1 MAVVDYKF
9 IDFFQMTSGLNTVS
23 SAILLKPD
31 EARDLQDIDFFP
43 IGGWSK
49 RNGYALLNLSPLSA
63 SAITGLY
70 MARYSTNGG
79 TNFGFI
85 VNGTKLYSMTSAL
98 DGSTTDKTNSLTIT
112 AGNNNIWNFAI
123 LNNITVL
130 GNGVDT
136 PIQISSAPTATA
148 LSSGLPFTTFNFPV
162 ESRGYMWYFVPTVAS
177 NILYDRGYF
186 SSINDPTTVGTNNF
200 VDIGKGQGGSITGAV
215 DYKTYLYVWKRHGIY
230 QVTYQPT
237 QVDSTGTL
245 FPWTQFP
252 NPVIPGV
259 GTQSHRSI
267 CKFTTPSTHSTP
279 GQELVFF
286 IDQFGVPRIFDGT
299 TTISFASKIGF
310 SRDNTILNLS
320 SMDNTRLPYSF
331 SINYPSKNRI
341 LFFLSRLNSKQDT
354 CWVLDYSTGF
364 SISRYKYALP
374 FNVVA
379 LFEKSDGTFKPYLG
393 DYAGTVYQSDQGTTD
408 NNQPINDYYVTGD
421 QFIKSPTMS
430 NKWFFLDIRGVNGST
445 SQSVTISYYLNG
457 GDTPV
462 QTDSKILADVQ
473 TLWGA
478 SQPMIWGQSTWS
490 KQGLVNRTSEINNT
504 SKTIRMKLES
514 TNKLTDTLTVEGFT
528 LAGDPLGTL
537 RG

>member
-1 MAVVDYKF
+1 
-9 IDFFQMTSGLNTVS
+9 
-23 SAILLKPD
+23 
-31 EARDLQDIDFFP
+31 
-43 IGGWSK
+43 
-49 RNGYALLNLSPLSA
+49 
-63 SAITGLY
+63 
-70 MARYSTNGG
+70 
-79 TNFGFI
+79 
-85 VNGTKLYSMTSAL
+85 
-98 DGSTTDKTNSLTIT
+98 
-112 AGNNNIWNFAI
+112 
-123 LNNITVL
+123 
-130 GNGVDT
+130 
-136 PIQISSAPTATA
+136 
-148 LSSGLPFTTFNFPV
+148 
-162 ESRGYMWYFVPTVAS
+162 
-177 NILYDRGYF
+177 
-186 SSINDPTTVGTNNF
+186 
-200 VDIGKGQGGSITGAV
+200 
-215 DYKTYLYVWKRHGIY
+215 
-230 QVTYQPT
+230 
-237 QVDSTGTL
+237 
-245 FPWTQFP
+245 
-252 NPVIPGV
+252 
-259 GTQSHRSI
+259 
-267 CKFTTPSTHSTP
+267 
-279 GQELVFF
+279 
-286 IDQFGVPRIFDGT
+286 
-299 TTISFASKIGF
+299 
-310 SRDNTILNLS
+310 
-320 SMDNTRLPYSF
+320 MDNTRLPYSF